1 MKYII
6 VGLGN
11 FGSSLA
17 TKLTSQGH
25 EVIGIDIDMDKVER
39 YKESISHTIC
49 IDSTSENAVSG
60 LPIAQTDVVLIT
72 IGEDQGQ
79 NVMVTALF
87 KISMPNISLAERLT
101 HCMKKYY
108 KHWGLMISSNLK
120 TRRQPTGQKNS
131 P

>member
-49 IDSTSENAVSG
+49 IDSTSENAVSDYPSPKQMWCS
-60 LPIAQTDVVLIT
+60 LP
-72 IGEDQGQ
+72 
-79 NVMVTALF
+79 
-87 KISMPNISLAERLT
+87 LA
-101 HCMKKYY
+101 
-108 KHWGLMISSNLK
+108 K
-120 TRRQPTGQKNS
+120 TKGKT
-131 P
+131 